1 MMKGPYPLLKKL
13 HRKSETDIQK
23 TLRGMGVKW
32 VRTVDPYD
40 VEESL
45 EAIKNAY
52 KSNYKGLKVIISDAE
67 CALEA
72 GRKIKKVKSDAL
84 SSNKRWVERKLGVD
98 EDVCT
103 GDHSCISYNGC
114 PSLTVRNNPNPLK
127 DDKIAW
133 IDYLC
138 IGCGLCS
145 EVSHAARLCPSF
157 YQVDKVINPSRYE
170 KFMFKIGSFVIE
182 RLAI

>member
-1 MMKGPYPLLKKL
+1 MKGPYPILKKL
-13 HRKSETDIQK
+13 YKSPETDIEK
-23 TLRGMGVKW
+23 TLKGAGVKW
-32 VRTVDPYD
+32 LRVVDPYD
-40 VEESL
+40 LNESL
-45 EAIKNAY
+45 ETIREAY

-72 GRKIKKVKSDAL
+72 GRKIKKIKSDAL
-84 SSNKRWVERKLGVD
+84 NDNGRWVERKLGVD
-98 EDVCT
+98 EEVCT

-133 IDYLC
+133 IDYSC

-145 EVSHAARLCPSF
+145 EVAHVAKLCPSF
-157 YQVDKVINPSRYE
+157 YEVDKIINPSRYE
-170 KFMFKIGSFVIE
+170 KFMFKIRNFVIE
-182 RLAI
+182 RLAG

>member
-1 MMKGPYPLLKKL
+1 MKGPYPLLKKL
-13 HRKSETDIQK
+13 YSKPETDIHK
-23 TLRGMGVKW
+23 TLKGMGVKW
-32 VRTVDPYD
+32 VKVVDPYN

-45 EAIKNAY
+45 ETIREAY

-72 GRKIKKVKSDAL
+72 GRKIKKIKSDAL
-84 SSNKRWVERKLGVD
+84 SSNERWVERKLGVD

-127 DDKIAW
+127 EDKIAW
-133 IDYLC
+133 IDYTC

-145 EVSHAARLCPSF
+145 EVAHAARLCPSF
-157 YQVDKVINPSRYE
+157 YQVERVINPSLYE
-170 KFMFKIGSFVIE
+170 RVMFRVRNFVIY
-182 RLAI
+182 RLI